1 VATPDYFKALRV
13 PIRRGRDFSDRDR
26 LDAPFVAI
34 INESLA
40 RAAFAGKDPI
50 GQRIQCGLD
59 NLAFMTIVGVVG
71 DVRTAGPAVQVQ
83 PEIYMPYEQHPGP
96 AAALNLVARTETADP
111 LALVETI
118 SRKIRERNP
127 DVPVRASTM
136 EGTLETASATPRFRT
151 FLLVLFAGVA
161 LLLAVAGVYGVMSYT
176 VNQRIPELGVRIAL
190 GASPETVMRLIL
202 WSGAKLALAGLALG
216 LVLALLAG
224 RVLQGLL
231 FGVTPRDPAI
241 LALVTI
247 GVAIATLVACYIP
260 GRRAVRIDPVVALRA
275 E

>member
-1 VATPDYFKALRV
+1 
-13 PIRRGRDFSDRDR
+13 
-26 LDAPFVAI
+26 
-34 INESLA
+34 
-40 RAAFAGKDPI
+40 
-50 GQRIQCGLD
+50 
-59 NLAFMTIVGVVG
+59 VGVVA
-71 DVRTAGPAVQVQ
+71 DIRTAGPSLPAQ

-96 AAALNLVARTETADP
+96 AASLNLVARIDIADP
-111 LALVETI
+111 RALIETI

-136 EGTLETASATPRFRT
+136 QGTLDTASATPRFRT
-151 FLLVLFAGVA
+151 FLLGVFAGVA

-190 GASPETVMRLIL
+190 GATPDSVMRLIL
-202 WSGAKLALAGLALG
+202 WHGAKLAAAGLALG

-224 RVLQGLL
+224 RALQGLL

-241 LALVTI
+241 LALVSV
-247 GVAIATLVACYIP
+247 GVAFATLVACYIP
-260 GRRAVRIDPVVALRA
+260 GRRAVRVDPMLALRA